1 MVLRACS
8 FPYVIKYF
16 SCCPTREDNREDDF
30 AAEKKR
36 DRQRWLSIY
45 VMYFTMFLSAVSE
58 YSAGW
63 AHPRSQTMCPGISL
77 GLVSTV
83 LGGLILVPRPC
94 VLV

>member
-16 SCCPTREDNREDDF
+16 SCYPTREDNREDDL

-36 DRQRWLSIY
+36 NIY

-63 AHPRSQTMCPGISL
+63 AHLRSQTMCSGISL
-77 GLVSTV
+77 GSVSTV

-94 VLV
+94 VPV